1 MDESAPAWLTA
12 LTILAPIFASFGVLW
27 LSNRQQT
34 RNLQAEY
41 ELNLEKNKISAATM
55 KAEELYSDIQRRK
68 KHLELTG
75 FQQMAWF
82 VKCAD
87 ENEFLEKG
95 VTKSQPIDFDL
106 VRMDLNFKAYFP
118 ELEKEY
124 RAAEKLVYETGKIQT
139 EMLFKFRKP
148 EAEKKDLNGRYLT
161 AQNRAVKALDDL
173 SHSLTV
179 RIGEIMRMQN
189 SSEQ

>member
-1 MDESAPAWLTA
+1 MDQSAPAWLTA

-27 LSNRQQT
+27 LSNRQQS
-34 RNLQAEY
+34 RNLQAEH
-41 ELNLEKNKISAATM
+41 ELSLEKDKISAATM

-75 FQQMAWF
+75 FQQMTWF
-82 VKCAD
+82 MKCAD

-95 VTKSQPIDFDL
+95 VAERQPIDFDL

-124 RAAEKLVYETGKIQT
+124 RAAEKLVHEAGKIQGD
-139 EMLFKFRKP
+139 MLFNFRKR
-148 EAEKKDLNGRYLT
+148 EAEKQELNGRYLT

-173 SHSLTV
+173 SHSLAA
-179 RIGEIMRMQN
+179 RIGEIMRMQD
-189 SSEQ
+189 SSEL

>member
-1 MDESAPAWLTA
+1 M
-12 LTILAPIFASFGVLW
+12 
-27 LSNRQQT
+27 
-34 RNLQAEY
+34 QAEY

-95 VTKSQPIDFDL
+95 VTESQPIDFDL